1 MKPVLQ
7 TLLLITALFPLTEIN
22 AQIKSQ
28 TRPELKTIIDSVIYH
43 AKITSLNTRSVN
55 WDSLRSDMYML
66 AQQAKTFQDLRP
78 CFETLL
84 VALKDRNGKFIDAAT
99 NSAIASY
106 PEISATGA
114 SDRTSIN
121 SINSEF
127 EYQIMEGDIGY
138 LKITG
143 VSPDLQKSASA
154 IRSAIDSLSKEK
166 DLNWIID
173 LRYSSGGSFS
183 PMIAGMGPLLGEGHV
198 GGVVDG
204 RGKIKKLYEIH
215 NGRFYDDQ
223 HLVLSFAC
231 AKDMRPSKVAV
242 LLSKNTS
249 GASEIFA
256 ITMKGRKNT
265 KFFGE
270 PTAGN
275 ITVMNEIKIGNG
287 LIMSL
292 SEGLYQDRK
301 GNVYKKNVTPEIPV
315 ACQHTADHRQDMAI
329 QAATEWLSDTIIQEA
344 ATATL
349 SKEENQ

>member
-1 MKPVLQ
+1 MKPVLR
-7 TLLLITALFPLTEIN
+7 TLLLIAALCSLSDSE
-22 AQIKSQ
+22 AQIKAD
-28 TRPELKTIIDSVIYH
+28 LKTIIDSVIYH
-43 AKITSLNTRSVN
+43 ARITSLNTRSVN
-55 WDSLRSDMYML
+55 WDSVRADMYML
-66 AQQAKTFQDLRP
+66 AQQAKTIHDLQP
-78 CFETLL
+78 SFETLL
-84 VALKDRNGKFIDAAT
+84 VALKDRKGKFIDPST
-99 NSAIASY
+99 NTVIASY
-106 PEISATGA
+106 PEVQTQPADRSSYSAM
-114 SDRTSIN
+114 
-121 SINSEF
+121 NSEF
-127 EYQIMEGDIGY
+127 EYQIMEGGIGY

-204 RGKIKKLYEIH
+204 RSKIKKLYEIH

-242 LLSKNTS
+242 LLSRNTS

-275 ITVMNEIKIGNG
+275 ITIMNEIKIGNA

-301 GNVYKKNVTPEIPV
+301 GNVYKKNVTPEVPITF
-315 ACQHTADHRQDMAI
+315 QHTADHSQDTAI
-329 QAATEWLSDTIIQEA
+329 QAATEWLSDSIIQQS
-344 ATATL
+344 ATATI
-349 SKEENQ
+349 SKEEENQ